1 MKGAGTVAAIALTA
15 LFAFGAPA
23 SGLDQYPVRAVTLIV
38 PLAPGTTADF
48 LARLFAE
55 RLTRRFGQQFVV
67 SNRPG
72 AGGLIAAQAAAS
84 APADGY
90 ILLLANS
97 GHAILGALNRTLSF
111 DPVRDFAGVAMI
123 GEAAAIIAIPPSLGP
138 HTLREFVDLAK
149 ASPGMLNYASAGI
162 GTATHLAGA
171 YFAGQA
177 QIEMVHIP
185 YKGGSALLTDLV
197 EGRVQVTFAP
207 AAFMLP
213 MLQDGKLFA
222 LAVSSRQPMLVPIA
236 VPTARSSGI
245 DYEYS
250 TWYGILAPARTP
262 AAILQSLN
270 TAIAEIGMDSHLKDK
285 IVAQGIEPRAIARR
299 DFDLQIRRDM
309 DRLAPLLKS
318 LPERLDN

>member
-1 MKGAGTVAAIALTA
+1 LQKRLDEKDGEIIFLRSEVVLLAKNKQHCRLALI
-15 LFAFGAPA
+15 LEF
-23 SGLDQYPVRAVTLIV
+23 
-38 PLAPGTTADF
+38 
-48 LARLFAE
+48 
-55 RLTRRFGQQFVV
+55 RRVDEP
-67 SNRPG
+67 RP
-72 AGGLIAAQAAAS
+72 AGGRRS
-84 APADGY
+84 RRDRN
-90 ILLLANS
+90 IL
-97 GHAILGALNRTLSF
+97 
-111 DPVRDFAGVAMI
+111 P
-123 GEAAAIIAIPPSLGP
+123 
-138 HTLREFVDLAK
+138 
-149 ASPGMLNYASAGI
+149 
-162 GTATHLAGA
+162 
-171 YFAGQA
+171 
-177 QIEMVHIP
+177 
-185 YKGGSALLTDLV
+185 
-197 EGRVQVTFAP
+197 
-207 AAFMLP
+207 
-213 MLQDGKLFA
+213 